1 MKLLAP
7 FSTNKNINSL
17 FFNLIG
23 IQPFRYL
30 FAKLLYNLKIL
41 VDGNLE
47 FSDFRKN
54 GYSIQEN
61 FLEKEQFDKIK
72 EEFNKLINDKEYT
85 TQENGNINVTVVKI
99 NKIDKKEKYPEI
111 CSLLHNEKILNFFK
125 KNELRKNPQ
134 IHGVIE
140 RVKVVNDYKDPG
152 PSDFHHDTFH
162 NTFKTWLYISDIKDE
177 DGPLH
182 VVPNTHKFSLK
193 RLFREWTNSI
203 AISLKKYSSDGAD
216 VAGSLRYGNSFKEK
230 QKLDKTAIKFL
241 LKKNT
246 FLKVNTHGLHRRG
259 DAKIG
264 GMRDSIH
271 IYTRENPFKVFFQ

>member
-41 VDGNLE
+41 VNGNLE

-125 KNELRKNPQ
+125 KNELRKSPQ

-162 NTFKTWLYISDIKDE
+162 NTFKTWLYISDIKDAVILA
-177 DGPLH
+177 GNYKRNGKVL
-182 VVPNTHKFSLK
+182 VTPNKELY
-193 RLFREWTNSI
+193 E
-203 AISLKKYSSDGAD
+203 
-216 VAGSLRYGNSFKEK
+216 RYK
-230 QKLDKTAIKFL
+230 D
-241 LKKNT
+241 KKNLSESNWAKT
-246 FLKVNTHGLHRRG
+246 F
-259 DAKIG
+259 
-264 GMRDSIH
+264 
-271 IYTRENPFKVFFQ
+271 